1 MKKGFNYF
9 LGIMFGLISISLIY
23 NAFTI
28 YDKVSDTL
36 ITLIMA
42 AVFGYTSYRFFNKTS
57 KKYMADKRKKD
68 ILENTSLTEETL
80 AELENGTI
88 PIVYTDKLILKPDE
102 VCHYYT
108 NATRLIVK
116 NKVVGYSGGSGGVNV
131 RVAKGVSLRT
141 GSHKGVPIRG
151 DVTEETNGQ
160 LFITSERIIFMSAKN
175 SFEITMK
182 NIIATEYYSD
192 GIGVQDNK
200 TFYTLKLVASDLVLA
215 MIRVLIVANQAL

>member
-42 AVFGYTSYRFFNKTS
+42 AVFGYISYRFFNKTS

-68 ILENTSLTEETL
+68 ILENTNLTEETL

-88 PIVYTDKLILKPDE
+88 PIVYTDKLILKLMRY
-102 VCHYYT
+102 V
-108 NATRLIVK
+108 
-116 NKVVGYSGGSGGVNV
+116 
-131 RVAKGVSLRT
+131 
-141 GSHKGVPIRG
+141 
-151 DVTEETNGQ
+151 
-160 LFITSERIIFMSAKN
+160 IIILMPL
-175 SFEITMK
+175 
-182 NIIATEYYSD
+182 D
-192 GIGVQDNK
+192 
-200 TFYTLKLVASDLVLA
+200 
-215 MIRVLIVANQAL
+215 